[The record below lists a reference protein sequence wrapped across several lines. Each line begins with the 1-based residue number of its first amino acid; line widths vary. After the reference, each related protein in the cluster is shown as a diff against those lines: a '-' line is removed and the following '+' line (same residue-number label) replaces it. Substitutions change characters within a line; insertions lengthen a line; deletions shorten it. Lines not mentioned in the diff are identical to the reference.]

1 VRVLDRLSGGWWML
15 GCVYMC
21 SRVSVMF
28 PFSALLVLYIVKE
41 YKYIHS
47 IDERNALVQTNYK
60 FSYW

>member
-1 VRVLDRLSGGWWML
+1 
-15 GCVYMC
+15 
-21 SRVSVMF
+21 MF